1 MTPLRVLHLMSCRGW
16 SSDAYWTGRAVAA
29 LRDLGHRVTLVTQE
43 GSEERVGKR
52 LRQEGV
58 EGFET
63 LDFGSGFNA
72 FKDARAIREIRKL
85 ADGHDL
91 IHVHRGK
98 EHWLAAFANR
108 GLARPCPLVRTRHII
123 HPVKSHL
130 LNRWLYRRTTDMVV
144 AVTERIRQRY
154 LGSGL
159 VPPEKIVTL
168 YGGVDTRSFSPE
180 VRGDAVRAKLN
191 LPPGTPLLGLVGGLR
206 VMKGH
211 QTLVRAMAR
220 LKEDGRNCRALFVG
234 QGSQEAVIRRE
245 IKKHDLGEEIVLAG
259 FLPDLSEAM
268 AAFDIALYV
277 PYESDGMGRV
287 VFEYLAMGKPL
298 IATRVGVVP
307 EILTDGLDALTVPPG
322 DPESLARAI
331 RRLIDD
337 RGLTSRLGAAG
348 RALVESKYSG
358 ACLARNLDALYRSL
372 IRS

>member
-1 MTPLRVLHLMSCRGW
+1 MISSVKPDALRILHLMSCRGW
-16 SSDAYWTGRAVAA
+16 SSDAYWTARAVAA
-29 LRDLGHRVTLVTQE
+29 LKELGQRVTLVTQE
-43 GSEERVGKR
+43 GSDERVGMR

-58 EGFET
+58 KEFET
-63 LDFGSGFNA
+63 LDFGSGFKL
-72 FKDARAIREIRKL
+72 KDPRAIREIRKL

-108 GLARPCPLVRTRHII
+108 GLARPRPLVRTRHII

-130 LNRWLYRRTTDMVV
+130 LNRWLYRRATDMVV

-159 VPPEKIVTL
+159 VLPEKIVTL

-191 LPPGTPLLGLVGGLR
+191 LPPGAALLGLVGGLR

-211 QTLVRAMAR
+211 QTLVRAIAR
-220 LKEDGRNCRALFVG
+220 LKRDGLNCRALFVG

-245 IKKHDLGEEIVLAG
+245 IKKHGLEEEIVLAG
-259 FLPDLSEAM
+259 FFPDLSEAM
-268 AAFDIALYV
+268 ATLDIALYV

-287 VFEYLAMGKPL
+287 VSE
-298 IATRVGVVP
+298 
-307 EILTDGLDALTVPPG
+307 
-322 DPESLARAI
+322 
-331 RRLIDD
+331 
-337 RGLTSRLGAAG
+337 
-348 RALVESKYSG
+348 
-358 ACLARNLDALYRSL
+358 
-372 IRS
+372 